1 KISRLCKSCRWPSE
15 PECSSRGRDCSPPD
29 SFSGANIVWRRS
41 RPPSDLDSWARAPGG
56 DSRMMWFRPSC
67 RIAFVSTLLTGCYTA
82 ELDSGWS
89 AVFVC
94 EEDLDCALGQAC
106 VGGVCLSEED
116 AV

>member
-1 KISRLCKSCRWPSE
+1 
-15 PECSSRGRDCSPPD
+15 
-29 SFSGANIVWRRS
+29 
-41 RPPSDLDSWARAPGG
+41 
-56 DSRMMWFRPSC
+56 MMWFRPSC

-116 AV
+116 AVGPTLEVLDPPLLDVFQQGATPERTGSGAAGTAPPVGVAPAAGG